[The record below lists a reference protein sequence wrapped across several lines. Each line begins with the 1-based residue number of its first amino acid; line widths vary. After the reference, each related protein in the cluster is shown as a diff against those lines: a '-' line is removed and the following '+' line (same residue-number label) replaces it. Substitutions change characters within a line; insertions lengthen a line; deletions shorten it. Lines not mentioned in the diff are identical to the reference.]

1 MAKKVK
7 KVEAPIIDA
16 VDINA
21 VPKINIMTA
30 PSANYSILAFGSDFV
45 NFKNYIEDDIEKMK
59 ANFYPK
65 IGSIVTDQ
73 EGNRYRFKDIRK
85 ETLTTKQG
93 AEEVMTDQY
102 IFDLMYVA
110 E

>member
-21 VPKINIMTA
+21 TAKINIVTS
-30 PSANYSILAFGSDFV
+30 PSADYSILAFGSDFV

-65 IGSIVTDQ
+65 LGSIVTDQ

-85 ETLTTKQG
+85 ETVKTRQG
-93 AEEVMTDQY
+93 SEETETDRY
-102 IFDLMYVA
+102 IFDLMIVLD
-110 E
+110 